1 LVAPPKLKSSVN
13 KYPIRP
19 WRTAYDILACW
30 TVIAASI
37 VLVLHVSWWLYP
49 IAAVL
54 IANRML
60 ALSLLCHEGLHANLH
75 PNLKVNDFIGRYFC
89 AFPTFIS
96 FSKYRRLH
104 LLHHGTV
111 GSAKWDPDR
120 HLFNKFPMK
129 PSSFLLDQFARLI
142 TLRTLLDFMMYYSEF
157 PELFRR
163 KRLANGKLFVLSS
176 RSDLIPFICFY
187 AVLIGWA
194 FATGHLLTWFLFVSA
209 PVILI
214 TQPYVLLMGGLQHGP
229 VRAPGA
235 DSGVSRTVRGS
246 KLYMWLVL
254 PVDICYHAE
263 HHLNAGVPHYWLSTY
278 ASELE
283 SEGRKLWRGSYREA
297 LRDLFSA

>member
-1 LVAPPKLKSSVN
+1 VN

-19 WRTAYDILACW
+19 WRTVFDILVCW
-30 TVIAASI
+30 VLIA
-37 VLVLHVSWWLYP
+37 VCVWLVLRISWWLYP
-49 IAAVL
+49 LAAVI

-75 PNLKVNDFIGRYFC
+75 PNLKVNDFLGRYLC

-111 GSAKWDPDR
+111 GSHKWDPDR
-120 HLFNKFPMK
+120 HLFDRFPMR
-129 PSSFLLDQFARLI
+129 PSSFVANQIARLL
-142 TLRTLLDFMMYYSEF
+142 TLRTLLDFMMYYTEF

-176 RSDLIPFICFY
+176 RSDLIPFLVFY
-187 AVLIGWA
+187 AVVIAWA
-194 FATGHLLTWFLFVSA
+194 AAAGYLLTGFLLLSL
-209 PVILI
+209 PVMLI
-214 TQPYVLLMGGLQHGP
+214 TQPYVLLMGGLQYGP
-229 VRAPGA
+229 VRALG
-235 DSGVSRTVRGS
+235 SETGVSRTVRGS

-263 HHLNAGVPHYWLSTY
+263 HHLNASVPHYWLAKY
-278 ASELE
+278 ARDLE
-283 SEGRKLWRGSYREA
+283 FEGRKLWKGSYRDA